1 MAKTSRVW
9 HDFPMFKLHNPIV
22 VLDLEAT
29 AGQDD
34 RGRQTNN
41 CIIDLG
47 AVYLDE
53 SLTVRGTFQ
62 ALVRPD
68 EPITPFIT
76 KLTGITPAM
85 VEDQPR
91 FADVGPAFSQWVEG
105 LSGNLKKVRLAAW
118 GNYFDIPLLRKNYY
132 DASLDFPF
140 AGTALDVKTLGFLWL
155 SQSGRR
161 TDKIS
166 LEFFAQHFGL
176 TVDGSWH
183 RALTDAQVTAGVL
196 AAIWRDLQGFFVP
209 IKEGEPHRLVQWSTE

>member
-1 MAKTSRVW
+1 
-9 HDFPMFKLHNPIV
+9 MFKLHNPIV

-53 SLTVRGTFQ
+53 KLEVKGTFQ
-62 ALVRPD
+62 SLVKPT

-85 VEDQPR
+85 VEAEAG
-91 FADVGPAFSQWVEG
+91 FEVVGPAFVKWMED
-105 LSGNLKKVRLAAW
+105 LAGNLKKVRLAAW
-118 GNYFDIPLLRKNYY
+118 GNYFDIPLLRKNFY
-132 DASLDFPF
+132 DAGLDFPF
-140 AGTALDVKTLGFLWL
+140 SGTALDVKTLAFLWL

-166 LEFFAQHFGL
+166 LEFFADHFGL
-176 TVDGSWH
+176 KVDGTWH
-183 RALTDAQVTAGVL
+183 RALTDAQVTAGTL
-196 AAIWRDLQGFFVP
+196 AAVWKDLEGFFVP
-209 IKEGEPHRLVQWSTE
+209 VKEGDPHRLVRWSTE

>member
-1 MAKTSRVW
+1 
-9 HDFPMFKLHNPIV
+9 MFKLHNPIV

-41 CIIDLG
+41 CIIDVG

-53 SLTVRGTFQ
+53 KLEVKGTFQ
-62 ALVRPD
+62 SLVKPL

-76 KLTGITPAM
+76 KLTGITPEM
-85 VEDQPR
+85 VADQPG
-91 FADVGPAFSQWVEG
+91 FEVVGPSFLKWVEG
-105 LSGNLKKVRLAAW
+105 LAGNLKKVRLAAW

-132 DASLDFPF
+132 DAGLDFPF
-140 AGTALDVKTLGFLWL
+140 SGTALDVKTLAFLWL

-166 LEFFAQHFGL
+166 LEFFAEHFGVA
-176 TVDGSWH
+176 VDGTWH
-183 RALTDAQVTAGVL
+183 RALTDAQVTAATLVSV
-196 AAIWRDLQGFFVP
+196 WRDLQGFFIP
-209 IKEGEPHRLVQWSTE
+209 GKEGDPHRLVKWSMEEGPSR

>member
-1 MAKTSRVW
+1 
-9 HDFPMFKLHNPIV
+9 MFKLHNPIV

-41 CIIDLG
+41 CIIDIG

-53 SLTVRGTFQ
+53 RLEVKGTFQ
-62 ALVRPD
+62 SLVKPT

-85 VEDQPR
+85 VEAESG
-91 FADVGPAFSQWVEG
+91 FEVVGPAFVRWMEG
-105 LSGNLKKVRLAAW
+105 LAGNLKKVRLAAW
-118 GNYFDIPLLRKNYY
+118 GNYFDIPLLRKNFY
-132 DASLDFPF
+132 DAGLDFPF
-140 AGTALDVKTLGFLWL
+140 SGTALDVKTLAFLWL

-166 LEFFAQHFGL
+166 LEFFADHFGL
-176 TVDGSWH
+176 KVDGTWH
-183 RALTDAQVTAGVL
+183 RALTDAQVTAGTL
-196 AAIWRDLQGFFVP
+196 AAVWKDLEGFFVP
-209 IKEGEPHRLVQWSTE
+209 VKEGDPHRLVRWSTE

>member
-1 MAKTSRVW
+1 
-9 HDFPMFKLHNPIV
+9 MFKLHNPIV

-41 CIIDLG
+41 CIIDIG

-53 SLTVRGTFQ
+53 RLEVKGTFQ
-62 ALVRPD
+62 SLVKPT

-85 VEDQPR
+85 VEAESG
-91 FADVGPAFSQWVEG
+91 FEVVGPAFVRWMEG
-105 LSGNLKKVRLAAW
+105 LAGNLKKVRLAAW
-118 GNYFDIPLLRKNYY
+118 GNYFDIPLLRKNFY
-132 DASLDFPF
+132 DAGLDFPF
-140 AGTALDVKTLGFLWL
+140 SGTALDVKTLGFLWL

-166 LEFFAQHFGL
+166 LEFFADHFGL
-176 TVDGSWH
+176 KVDGTWH
-183 RALTDAQVTAGVL
+183 RALTDAQVTAGTL
-196 AAIWRDLQGFFVP
+196 AAVWKDLEGFFVP
-209 IKEGEPHRLVQWSTE
+209 VKEGDPHRLVRWSTE

>member
-1 MAKTSRVW
+1 
-9 HDFPMFKLHNPIV
+9 MFKLHNPLV

-41 CIIDLG
+41 CIIDVG

-53 SLTVRGTFQ
+53 TLTVRGTFQ
-62 ALVRPD
+62 SLVKPT

-76 KLTGITPAM
+76 KLTGITPEM
-85 VEDQPR
+85 VESQPG
-91 FADVGPAFSQWVEG
+91 FAEVGPAFEHWAAG
-105 LSGNLKKVRLAAW
+105 LAGNLKKVRLAAW

-132 DASLDFPF
+132 DAGLDFPF
-140 AGTALDVKTLGFLWL
+140 NGTALDVKTLAFLWL

-166 LEFFAQHFGL
+166 LEFFADHFKIP
-176 TVDGSWH
+176 VDGTWH
-183 RALTDAQVTAGVL
+183 RALTDAQVTAGTL
-196 AAIWRDLQGFFVP
+196 AAVWKDLEGFFIPV
-209 IKEGEPHRLVQWSTE
+209 KEGEPHRPVRLSME